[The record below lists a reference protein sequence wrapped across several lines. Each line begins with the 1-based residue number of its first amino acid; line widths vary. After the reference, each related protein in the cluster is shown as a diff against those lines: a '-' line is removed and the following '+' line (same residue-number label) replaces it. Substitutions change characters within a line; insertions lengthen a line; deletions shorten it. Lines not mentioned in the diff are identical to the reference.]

1 MSSPN
6 NISGGDF
13 VQPAAELLQYLR
25 EYAGQLQEPHARR
38 EDVEQLYAS
47 ARTLSESACAS
58 GFPLFSEIA
67 SKLAHVFQYALNVSL
82 SPELYAP
89 LAEFMSD
96 GIAVLESDL
105 LQIGA
110 SGSETAEDLE
120 AFKQRYSF
128 AFLRPLDS
136 ETGPP
141 PAAPAEVTAD
151 LETQTV
157 FEPGAS
163 FYDRLPA
170 DGDVPDDILEF
181 FLPEA
186 EEHLQVVTECLL
198 ALEGKPDPEEINRL
212 FRSMHTVKGSAAQV
226 GLRRLSAIAHRV
238 EDVIGRMRDGE
249 LAPGADIVDVCLDA
263 VDVLRKMLHRESKG
277 TGATRQQ
284 VDQLLARVAELA
296 PEQESGEEA
305 AVAASTDAARPA
317 GNAPGAQAGPG
328 SKTSAAKLV
337 RVPLERLDRMMNVVG
352 ELVINRTRMVGR
364 LAELEKLTDILNLS
378 KSRLHSKVA
387 DFQEKYE
394 FNRISSE
401 TFPGAAGDKRKE
413 GKPPF
418 PSAPAPEDP
427 LFAEFSELELDRY
440 DDFNILS
447 RSLTEISADVTE
459 VLAQLNS
466 FAGRVEG
473 DIDEFTKLTHHFQD
487 EITVARMVPIGNLFT
502 RVSRAVRD
510 AARESSKQVNLDV
523 TGADTQ
529 LDNNIIQ
536 QVADPLIHLV
546 RNAVAHGIEPPHE
559 RTAAGKTP
567 QGQVTVRAYHRGN
580 HIHIEVEDDGR
591 GIDSAR
597 IRSSAVAA
605 GLFSPED
612 AASLS
617 DRDLRELLF
626 RPGFSTASSKTA
638 LAGRGVGLDVVRANL
653 NALNG
658 EIEIRTTMGQGTCF
672 TLKVP
677 LTLII
682 STALFVRCG
691 KSLFAL
697 PLAVVEEIRRVR
709 KNEIE
714 EIGGKLVTNVRDD
727 VLEVIR
733 LDTHLGLPPLEPIND
748 CFHMVIVQVTGR
760 RVGLVVEE
768 VQGKD
773 EIVLKN
779 LGAYLCKVKLFP
791 GTTIAP
797 DGSLILLLD
806 VNRLVAH
813 DTSQLPALAPSAS
826 GGRVFAPGAVAA
838 ASGSIPSE
846 ATDAAG
852 QEKVVLVVDDSIS
865 IRKFVGRIL
874 DKAGYVVRLAC
885 DGLEAI
891 EIISQVGCHLLIT
904 DIEMPRMNGYEL
916 MVNLRQR
923 PETRAIPVLVI
934 TSRAG
939 AKHRDRA
946 MKEGA
951 TGFLT
956 KPVQEEQLL
965 SAVTQLIGTSGAVL
979 QPAAPD
985 WTT

>member
-1 MSSPN
+1 MPVQ
-6 NISGGDF
+6 DF
-13 VQPAAELLQYLR
+13 VQAAAELLQYLR
-25 EYAGQLQEPHARR
+25 EYAGQLQESHARR
-38 EDVEQLYAS
+38 EDIEGLYTA
-47 ARTLSESACAS
+47 AHTLSESGAAF
-58 GFPLFSEIA
+58 GFPLFSEVA
-67 SKLAHVFQYALNVSL
+67 GKLAHVFQYALNVSL
-82 SPELYAP
+82 SPDLYGP
-89 LAEFMSD
+89 LTEFMSD

-105 LQIGA
+105 LQIG
-110 SGSETAEDLE
+110 SGGTETIEELE
-120 AFKQRYSF
+120 AFKRRYSF
-128 AFLRPLDS
+128 AFPAPIAM
-136 ETGPP
+136 EE
-141 PAAPAEVTAD
+141 AAPAVPPAD
-151 LETQTV
+151 AVLEAEAQHI
-157 FEPGAS
+157 FEGTAS

-170 DGDVPDDILEF
+170 DNDVSEDILGF
-181 FLPEA
+181 FMPEA

-198 ALEGKPDPEEINRL
+198 ALEGNPNPDEINRL

-226 GLRRLSAIAHRV
+226 GLHRISAIAHRV
-238 EDVIGRMRDGE
+238 EDVLGRLRDGI
-249 LAPGADIVDVCLDA
+249 LAPSTDLVDLCLDA
-263 VDVLRKMLHRESKG
+263 VDVLKKLLHRESKDES
-277 TGATRQQ
+277 AIRQQ
-284 VDQLLARVAELA
+284 VDQLFARVAELV
-296 PEQESGEEA
+296 PEDDSAESAGA
-305 AVAASTDAARPA
+305 AASSAATGYAASTSPTKTVAASKA
-317 GNAPGAQAGPG
+317 
-328 SKTSAAKLV
+328 SAAKLV
-337 RVPLERLDRMMNVVG
+337 RVPLDRLDRMMNVIG

-378 KSRLHSKVA
+378 KSRLHAKVA

-394 FNRISSE
+394 FNRITNDAFPKSE
-401 TFPGAAGDKRKE
+401 GGNGE
-413 GKPPF
+413 GEESPFTQAPPLN
-418 PSAPAPEDP
+418 DP

-459 VLAQLNS
+459 VLSQLNS
-466 FAGRVEG
+466 FSGRVES
-473 DIDEFTKLTHHFQD
+473 DIDEFTKLTHHVRD
-487 EITVARMVPIGNLFT
+487 EITVARMVRIGNLFT
-502 RVSRAVRD
+502 RVTRAVRD
-510 AARESSKQVNLDV
+510 AAREASKQVSLEM
-523 TGADTQ
+523 TGAETQ

-536 QVADPLIHLV
+536 QVADPLLHLV
-546 RNAVAHGIEPPHE
+546 RNAVAHGIEPAHE
-559 RTAAGKTP
+559 RAAAGKSP
-567 QGQVTVRAYHRGN
+567 QGKVTVRAYHRGN

-591 GIDSAR
+591 GIDSER

-605 GLFSPED
+605 GLLSTEG
-612 AASLS
+612 AANLS
-617 DRDLRELLF
+617 DRELREFLF

-653 NALNG
+653 DALNG
-658 EIEIRTTMGQGTCF
+658 EIDIRTASGLGTCF

-709 KNEIE
+709 RNEIE
-714 EIGGKLVTNVRDD
+714 EIGGQFVTRVRDD
-727 VLEVIR
+727 ILEVVR
-733 LDTHLGLPPLEPIND
+733 LDAHLGLPPLEAIND

-760 RVGLVVEE
+760 RVGLIVEE

-813 DTSQLPALAPSAS
+813 DSAQTTSVQPSAS
-826 GGRVFAPGAVAA
+826 AVRVFAPGAEAA
-838 ASGSIPSE
+838 ASGSIPAE
-846 ATDAAG
+846 ATDAVG

-874 DKAGYVVRLAC
+874 DKAGYVVRLAS
-885 DGLEAI
+885 DGLEAT
-891 EIISQVGCHLLIT
+891 EIISHVGCHLLIT

-916 MVNLRQR
+916 MAHLRQG
-923 PETRAIPVLVI
+923 PETRSIPILVI

-965 SAVTQLIGTSGAVL
+965 GAVAQLIGASATAL
-979 QPAAPD
+979 QPSPAG

>member
-1 MSSPN
+1 VSSPN

-13 VQPAAELLQYLR
+13 VQAAAELLQYLR
-25 EYAGQLQEPHARR
+25 EYAGQLQEPHAKR
-38 EDVEQLYAS
+38 EDVEQLYAA
-47 ARTLSESACAS
+47 ARTLSESASAS

-110 SGSETAEDLE
+110 GGSETAEDLE

-128 AFLRPLDS
+128 AFPQPLAA
-136 ETGPP
+136 EPAP
-141 PAAPAEVTAD
+141 PAAVSPEVAG
-151 LETQTV
+151 EPEAQTI

-249 LAPGADIVDVCLDA
+249 LTPSADIVDACLDA
-263 VDVLRKMLHRESKG
+263 VDVLRKMLHRESKD
-277 TGATRQQ
+277 TDATRQQ
-284 VDQLLARVAELA
+284 VDQLLARVGELA
-296 PEQESGEEA
+296 PEGDSGEGA
-305 AVAASTDAARPA
+305 AVAAAGPA
-317 GNAPGAQAGPG
+317 GPAVNAPAAHSGPG

-378 KSRLHSKVA
+378 RSRLHSKVA

-394 FNRISSE
+394 FTRISSA
-401 TFPGAAGDKRKE
+401 TFPGTAGDKRKQ
-413 GKPPF
+413 GKSPF
-418 PSAPAPEDP
+418 APAPAPEDP

-459 VLAQLNS
+459 VLSQLNT

-510 AARESSKQVNLDV
+510 AARESSKQVNLEV
-523 TGADTQ
+523 TGAETQ

-536 QVADPLIHLV
+536 QVADPLLHLV
-546 RNAVAHGIEPPHE
+546 RNAVAHGIETPHE
-559 RTAAGKTP
+559 RTAAGKPP

-591 GIDSAR
+591 GIDSER

-605 GLFSPED
+605 GLFSPEG

-617 DRDLRELLF
+617 ERDLRDLLF

-658 EIEIRTTMGQGTCF
+658 EIEIRTTVGQGTCF

-691 KSLFAL
+691 KSVFAL
-697 PLAVVEEIRRVR
+697 PLDVVEEIRRVR

-779 LGAYLCKVKLFP
+779 LGAYLCRVKLFP

-813 DTSQLPALAPSAS
+813 DTAQLPALAPSAS

-885 DGLEAI
+885 DGLEAL